1 MPLVEFRETLINY
14 FGVRSIVTLKD
25 LTKKIAT
32 ISKVRVGKH
41 ENRTVTDYAEIS
53 LQNIDNLG
61 YIYIPKKYEGHP
73 PANHTSI
80 KKQALNYNDIILSFR
95 SIFSQNI
102 ALVNKSYNIYTTVV
116 GNNSMIRIEF
126 EEDRKEDTPIYVYH
140 FLKLPFVHDILKSL
154 CSLEKSTNSDM
165 KMFLSP
171 SVLETLPIP
180 IFYEGNGAYKEY
192 IHTRLSILD
201 TFDSI
206 EGYISFLK
214 DTLKDLNLK
223 CREHDDS
230 GLIAFS
236 AQTEK
241 AYLIIDAI
249 KEFQKKLESII
260 EPDTFE
266 EYRNGISGIIF

>member
-1 MPLVEFRETLINY
+1 VPLVAFRETLIEY

-61 YIYIPKKYEGHP
+61 YVYIPKEYKGHP

-102 ALVNKSYNIYTTVV
+102 ALVNKSYDEYSAIV
-116 GNNSMIRIEF
+116 GNNSMIRMEF
-126 EEDRKEDTPIYVYH
+126 DEDRREDTPIYVYH
-140 FLKLPFVHDILKSL
+140 FLKLPFVHNILKSL
-154 CSLEKSTNSDM
+154 CRVDKSLNLDAS
-165 KMFLSP
+165 MFLSP
-171 SVLETLPIP
+171 SILETLPIP
-180 IFYEGNGAYKEY
+180 IFYEGDGAYKEY

-206 EGYISFLK
+206 EGHISFLK
-214 DTLKDLNLK
+214 DNLKDLTLG
-223 CREHDDS
+223 CREHDSS
-230 GLIAFS
+230 GLITFS
-236 AQTEK
+236 SQAEK
-241 AYLIIDAI
+241 AHLIIDVI
-249 KEFQKKLESII
+249 KEFEKKLESII
-260 EPDTFE
+260 EPDTFK
-266 EYRNGISGIIF
+266 EYQENQIQF

>member
-1 MPLVEFRETLINY
+1 MPLVEFRETLIEY

-41 ENRTVTDYAEIS
+41 ESRTVTDYAEIS

-61 YIYIPKKYEGHP
+61 YLYIPKEYKGHP
-73 PANHTSI
+73 PANRTSI
-80 KKQALNYNDIILSFR
+80 KKQSLNYNDIILSFR
-95 SIFSQNI
+95 SIFSQRV
-102 ALVNKSYNIYTTVV
+102 ALVNKSYDEYSAVV
-116 GNNSMIRIEF
+116 GNNSMIRMEF

-140 FLKLPFVHDILKSL
+140 FLKLPFVHNILKSL
-154 CSLEKSTNSDM
+154 CSVEESANSDM
-165 KMFLSP
+165 QALLSP

-201 TFDSI
+201 RFDSI

-214 DTLKDLNLK
+214 DNLRDLTLG
-223 CREHDDS
+223 CREDDSS
-230 GLIAFS
+230 GLITFS
-236 AQTEK
+236 SQAEK

-249 KEFQKKLESII
+249 KEFEKKLESII
-260 EPDTFE
+260 DKDKLK
-266 EYRNGISGIIF
+266 EYQAEIPF